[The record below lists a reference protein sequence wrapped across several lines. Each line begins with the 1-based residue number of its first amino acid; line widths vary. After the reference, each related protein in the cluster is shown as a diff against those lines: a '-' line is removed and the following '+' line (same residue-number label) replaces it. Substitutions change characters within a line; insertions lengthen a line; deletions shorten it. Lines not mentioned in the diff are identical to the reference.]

1 MHNMVPEHMEE
12 IVNLTFQYIRV
23 LQQQGV
29 SEWMFDE
36 VRVMPLE
43 VEELCFF
50 LVLMQQAYY
59 AHLNACVRYELFA
72 R

>member
-1 MHNMVPEHMEE
+1 MVTEHMEE

-36 VRVMPLE
+36 VRAKFLE
-43 VEELCFF
+43 AKALCFL
-50 LVLMQQAYY
+50 LVLVQLANC
-59 AHLNACVRYELFA
+59 AHLNAFVRCELFA